1 VIKRLLKNHKAQ
13 SIIEYAV
20 LLTVVSA
27 AFIAM
32 YVYLQRTVQARFKQV
47 ESEIN
52 EPVQIVLP

>member
-1 VIKRLLKNHKAQ
+1 MIKRNLKKNRAQ

-32 YVYLQRTVQARFKQV
+32 YVYLQRTVQARFKQI

-52 EPVQIVLP
+52 EPVVIVP